1 MKSEE
6 KAQELFNKY
15 FLLHESATD
24 ENGVWILSALN
35 KGLAKK
41 CALIAVENEY
51 YSLREML
58 IHFQGTKVINDGNFY
73 LKFLQKLIDE
83 EQDVKQEIEKL

>member
-1 MKSEE
+1 MEAKE
-6 KAQELFNKY
+6 KAKELVDKY
-15 FLLHESATD
+15 WNHIPVNFFE
-24 ENGVWILSALN
+24 E
-35 KGLAKK
+35 AKQ

-58 IHFQGTKVINDGNFY
+58 IHFQGTKVINNENFY

-83 EQDVKQEIEKL
+83 EQEVKQEIEKL

>member
-1 MKSEE
+1 MTPAE
-6 KAQELFNKY
+6 KAKELFDK
-15 FLLHESATD
+15 FMSIRWDICPD
-24 ENGVWILSALN
+24 E
-35 KGLAKK
+35 AKQ

-58 IHFQGTKVINDGNFY
+58 IHFQGTKVINGWNFY